1 MQSARKHLY
10 NYIRDIGKS
19 GDLLLLLEEERYIL
33 ANDLVKYG
41 NSKSMIS
48 SLKTALTE
56 IDTIKKHV
64 AFVENPKKYEVIN
77 EAYSLSKNRKGGLP
91 YDEARQA
98 MASHYARLGNL
109 DKARLTDIEKSIID
123 ARRENIKAMQK
134 LYEKMQ
140 AKAIGIDF

>member
-1 MQSARKHLY
+1 
-10 NYIRDIGKS
+10 
-19 GDLLLLLEEERYIL
+19 
-33 ANDLVKYG
+33 
-41 NSKSMIS
+41 MIS